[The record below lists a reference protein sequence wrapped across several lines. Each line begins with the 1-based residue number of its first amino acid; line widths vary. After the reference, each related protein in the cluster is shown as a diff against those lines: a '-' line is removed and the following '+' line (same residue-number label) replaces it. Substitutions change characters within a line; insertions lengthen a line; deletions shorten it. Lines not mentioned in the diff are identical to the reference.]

1 MIYIF
6 DFMGTFSLTFWKEY
20 AFYFGS
26 IEPEKISRV
35 YLLDQVLNGEKK
47 GFSVFVFLILAKIAS
62 LYCLWKL
69 LIIVFNY
76 SWLSLIFFAYL

>member
-47 GFSVFVFLILAKIAS
+47 GFSHFCF
-62 LYCLWKL
+62 
-69 LIIVFNY
+69 FD
-76 SWLSLIFFAYL
+76 LS